1 MADQHVIIA
10 KEISSYVADL
20 LQKQLQAKPHSTL
33 GLATGSTPVP
43 VYNELIQR
51 FKEGRLSFRRA
62 RTFNLDEY
70 VGLSAEHPQSY
81 RSFMDEHLFRHIDLD
96 SDSIRI
102 PNGQAADLQ
111 EECLRYDRLLEQAGG
126 VDWQL
131 LGIGHNGHIG
141 FNEPGATLKAGTH
154 VVELSEIT
162 RKANARFFSSI
173 DEVPVFAIT
182 LGMATIL
189 KARHIVLVAS
199 GEDKAEIVNA
209 ALHGPITTQ
218 VPASMLQLHPNVT
231 VVLDAEAGSK
241 AGNVASL

>member
-1 MADQHVIIA
+1 ML
-10 KEISSYVADL
+10 EE
-20 LQKQLQAKPHSTL
+20 QLKAKPHSTL

-43 VYNELIQR
+43 IYEELIERYQA
-51 FKEGRLSFRRA
+51 GRLSFRQA
-62 RTFNLDEY
+62 RSFNLDEY
-70 VGLSAEHPQSY
+70 VGLAPEHPESY

-96 SDSIRI
+96 TQSIHI
-102 PNGQAADLQ
+102 PNGQAANLQ

-141 FNEPGATLKAGTH
+141 FNEPGAALKAGTH
-154 VVELSEIT
+154 VVELSDIT

-173 DEVPVFAIT
+173 DEVPLLAIT

-189 KARHIVLVAS
+189 KARHIVLVAR
-199 GEDKAEIVNA
+199 GKDKADIVNA

-231 VVLDAEAGSK
+231 VVLDVEAGSK
-241 AGNVASL
+241 AGIVPSL